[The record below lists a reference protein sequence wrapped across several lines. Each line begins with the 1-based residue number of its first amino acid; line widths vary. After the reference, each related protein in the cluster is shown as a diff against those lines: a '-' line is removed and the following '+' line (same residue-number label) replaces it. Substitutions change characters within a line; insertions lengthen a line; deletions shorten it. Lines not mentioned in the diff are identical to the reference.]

1 MSQDY
6 DAQNIKNVALVS
18 HSQAGK
24 TSLVDALIFAAG
36 ANSRLGKVDDGTSIS
51 DYNEDERE
59 RKISINASILHCNWK
74 NKRINFIDTPGYAD
88 FIGEVI
94 SSLKAVEAAVLVIDA
109 TSGIE
114 VGTENAWQLLEKDNL
129 PRIIYISKLDK
140 ENADF
145 FGVVKNIKENF
156 GRKCILFQFPLG
168 GGTSFK
174 SVLNLLDEDAE
185 NKLNGE
191 DKEKFLKE
199 KETLIEQSAEA
210 DDSLL
215 EKYLEDGN
223 LSISEIN
230 KGISQSVISGKTIPI
245 FCGVSIQNISTKELL
260 DAIISYLPSPDAR
273 GAIKVFS
280 TSDTNQKE
288 EIEMQIQDDFSGLVF
303 KTIADPYVGQLSV
316 FRVFSG
322 SISLDS
328 EFFNIDTET
337 KEKITQL
344 YILRGKEQI
353 SVDKVKAG
361 DIAAVAKLKNTFTGN
376 TICDSKHKVKFPSI
390 DFPEAVFSSSVK
402 PKTRADEEKISL
414 GLSRLANEDSTFSV
428 SRDPQTKELIIS
440 GMGELH
446 LDIMINRLKQRFGV
460 DIEKGTPKVPYKETV
475 AKSAKVQGKYKKQSG
490 GKGQYGDV
498 WIEIQ
503 PLPREEGFEFEN
515 KIAGGAIP
523 KNFIP
528 AVEKG
533 VKQACSEGV
542 LAGYPITDIKTILYD
557 GSYHSVDSS
566 DMAFQIAGSMALK
579 KGIQESNPI
588 LLEPIMVVEIIVPEE
603 YMGQISGNL
612 SSRRGRIL
620 GMESKGKN
628 QVLRAQVPQAE
639 MSKYVSELKSMTG
652 GKGSYSMKFS
662 HYQEVPHRIV
672 QSVIEKIR
680 AKKEKE

>member
-1 MSQDY
+1 MTKDY
-6 DAQNIKNVALVS
+6 DTQSIRNIALVS

-36 ANSRLGKVDDGTSIS
+36 ANSRLGKIDEGTSIS

-94 SSLKAVEAAVLVIDA
+94 SSLKAVDAAVLVIDA

-114 VGTENAWQLLEKDNL
+114 VGTEKVWQLLEKDNL

-145 FGVVKNIKENF
+145 FGVVKNIKESF
-156 GRKCILFQFPLG
+156 GRKCVLFQFPVG
-168 GGTSFK
+168 GGISFK
-174 SVLNLLDEDAE
+174 SVLNLLDGDAD

-245 FCGVSIQNISTKELL
+245 FCGVSIQGISTKELL
-260 DAIISYLPSPDAR
+260 DAIISYLPSPDER
-273 GAIKVFS
+273 GAIGVFS

-288 EIEMQIQDDFSGLVF
+288 EIEMQIQNDFSGLVF

-322 SISLDS
+322 NLSLDS

-337 KEKITQL
+337 KERITQL
-344 YILRGKEQI
+344 YILHGKEQI
-353 SVDKVKAG
+353 SVDKVRAG

-376 TICDSKHKVKFPSI
+376 TICDSNHKVKFPPI

-414 GLSRLANEDSTFSV
+414 GLSKLANEDSTFKV

-446 LDIMINRLKQRFGV
+446 LDIMINRLKQKFGV
-460 DIEKGTPKVPYKETV
+460 DVEKGTPKVPYKETV
-475 AKSAKVQGKYKKQSG
+475 VKSAKVQGKYKKQSG

-498 WIEIQ
+498 WLEIR

-515 KIAGGAIP
+515 KIVGGAIP
-523 KNFIP
+523 RNFIP

-533 VKQACSEGV
+533 IKQACSEGA
-542 LAGYPITDIKTILYD
+542 LAGCPITDIKTILYD

-579 KGIQESNPI
+579 KGIHESNPI

-639 MSKYVSELKSMTG
+639 MFKYVSELKSMTG

-662 HYQEVPHRIV
+662 HYQEVPHRIA

-680 AKKEKE
+680 NTNL